1 MNQISDSLSAGFPC
15 GSVVKNLP
23 AREGH
28 AGSTPGQKDHLEEE
42 NGKPTPVFLPGKF
55 LGQKSLAGYSPKRV
69 TKIQTQLRE

>member
-55 LGQKSLAGYSPKRV
+55 LGQKSLVDGQTARV
-69 TKIQTQLRE
+69 LRDAKSQT